1 MAVLTADNTID
12 LTVDGGEQV
21 AEIRSLLAVLRD
33 DDLRGLVPKLR
44 RGAADA
50 EDLGTADEIVQLVL
64 DPKLAAGVAGVLT
77 TWLTTRRRA
86 VKLRVKR
93 RGKELTL
100 EAGSPKDAERI
111 LGQLKDF
118 LDES

>member
-1 MAVLTADNTID
+1 MADDTID
-12 LTVDGGEQV
+12 LTIDGDERV
-21 AEIRSLLAVLRD
+21 TEIRSLLAVLRD

-44 RGAADA
+44 RGAMGA

-64 DPKLAAGVAGVLT
+64 DPKLVVGVAGVLT

-86 VKLRVKR
+86 VRLRVKR
-93 RGKELTL
+93 RGRELDL

-111 LGQLKDF
+111 LRQLKDF